1 MIKKRS
7 NLCVLFGFFHEP
19 LFGNGEDN
27 SIVKSSDSRTFPGG
41 PGVKNLPPNA
51 DFPGGSADKES
62 ICNSRDLGL
71 IPGLGRSPGEG
82 NGNPLQYSYLE
93 NSMDRGAW
101 WATDHGFAK
110 VRHNFVTKQQQ
121 YILHIPV

>member
-1 MIKKRS
+1 MNHSLGMGRQQHS
-7 NLCVLFGFFHEP
+7 Q
-19 LFGNGEDN
+19 
-27 SIVKSSDSRTFPGG
+27 DSRTFPGG

-51 DFPGGSADKES
+51 DFPGGSVGKES

-71 IPGLGRSPGEG
+71 IPGLGKSPGEG
-82 NGNPLQYSYLE
+82 NGNPRQYSYLV

-101 WATDHGFAK
+101 WATDPGFAK
-110 VRHNFVTKQQQ
+110 VRHDFVTKQQQQ